1 MFVKGAK
8 RQDKVAI
15 RLQNE
20 YISRLVARIPGIIG
34 NESCYTTTERKTM
47 YIYIYTKDHLH
58 IITRRVHYIY
68 KVVKGQT
75 KEQSTSRTSRGTLTR
90 RFTIQPRV
98 ISKSYVINRTPMRIR
113 PR

>member
-47 YIYIYTKDHLH
+47 YIYIYKGPPPYNHEKGAL
-58 IITRRVHYIY
+58 YI
-68 KVVKGQT
+68 
-75 KEQSTSRTSRGTLTR
+75 
-90 RFTIQPRV
+90 
-98 ISKSYVINRTPMRIR
+98 
-113 PR
+113 